1 MAIKH
6 RPNQPN
12 RFYAFQPER
21 CSAFNY
27 KILRGK
33 IKYAFVAILV
43 FITIV
48 FSLKG
53 RISYVQ
59 FDSAK
64 WKNWTP
70 SLESEWSLRW
80 DMMNSLRNNYKLK
93 GMNKTEVVKSLGK
106 PTSRSDD
113 KFIYSLGYTGRGIN
127 TGSLTIKFNNNHK
140 VFEYSVWQG

>member
-1 MAIKH
+1 MYDSLHPTGCNAT
-6 RPNQPN
+6 
-12 RFYAFQPER
+12 YTAR
-21 CSAFNY
+21 CRALNY
-27 KILRGK
+27 KILRSK

-59 FDSAK
+59 FDSDK

-93 GMNKTEVVKSLGK
+93 EMNKTEIVKLLGK
-106 PTSRSDD
+106 PTSKSDYE
-113 KFIYSLGYTGRGIN
+113 FIYSLGYTNRGIN
-127 TGSLTIKFNNNHK
+127 TGSLTIKFNKNNK